1 MELHLIYTTHIIR
14 NGGRCLLSG
23 KFETN
28 PLPGN
33 LCNKNGLNVQM
44 NKGDIIFERFVNI
57 KSKVNHRTELENAT
71 AFDFSDIIMIKKIE
85 NDIFTQPGADEAW

>member
-1 MELHLIYTTHIIR
+1 
-14 NGGRCLLSG
+14 
-23 KFETN
+23 
-28 PLPGN
+28 
-33 LCNKNGLNVQM
+33 M